1 MLIIPL
7 DVTLDLLRG
16 CSARKLVYIFHMATS
31 GPIHAKWFAQRVVL
45 FLGIT
50 AFYVWHYLSQW
61 WLLKVQNDIGG
72 GRGYRDLESV
82 LIAAR
87 CYERIGDSVYSTV
100 ETCGYI
106 YGIFL
111 LQFIQ
116 FFNLD
121 SINLVLLGGFF
132 VLLGFLILLGV
143 AVFSA
148 RTTRQAVVAFLLVTS
163 PGPWLLFERGN
174 FDLLIIPLILL
185 AAVFINSRLSIVAI
199 LLIAFTALM
208 KFYTLP
214 LLLVYILIEK
224 RVLFRIV
231 AAISICVVTPIIL
244 LDISR
249 ISVGFPNQAFV
260 TFGLPF
266 PGLWLNFF
274 AWRFG
279 VPVELQGLQLYLLGY
294 LIFFACVYL
303 MYLSPLRKR
312 FSFEPLLPSVGPSLG
327 KNIFLLFSS
336 LYLFCFL
343 AGMNYDHRLTPLI
356 ISLLLLNVVFPK
368 NQPSLWFLSVQ
379 IAALWATIFFFGVT
393 GPIHVFLA
401 ILGNICQLILAVYLL
416 GAIYQTLESSSSLK
430 WVLQLFRKVSRK
442 AS

>member
-1 MLIIPL
+1 M
-7 DVTLDLLRG
+7 VTQ
-16 CSARKLVYIFHMATS
+16 
-31 GPIHAKWFAQRVVL
+31 GPIHAKWFTQRVVL
-45 FLGIT
+45 FVSIAT
-50 AFYVWHYLSQW
+50 FYMWLYFSQW
-61 WLLKVQNDIGG
+61 WLLKIQNDLGG

-82 LIAAR
+82 LNAAR
-87 CYERIGDSVYSTV
+87 CYESIGGTVYSTV
-100 ETCGYI
+100 ETCGYQ

-121 SINLVLLGGFF
+121 SINLVLLGGLF
-132 VLLGFLILLGV
+132 VLLVFLILLCV
-143 AVFSA
+143 AVFSVK
-148 RTTRQAVVAFLLVTS
+148 TTHQPALAFLIVTS

-174 FDLLIIPLILL
+174 FDLLIIILVSL
-185 AAVFINSRLSIVAI
+185 AALFINSRLSILAI
-199 LLIAFTALM
+199 LFITLTALM

-214 LLLVYILIEK
+214 LLLIYILIEK
-224 RVLFRIV
+224 RVTLRIV

-249 ISVGFPNQAFV
+249 APSFPNPTFV
-260 TFGLPF
+260 AFGLPS
-266 PGLWLNFF
+266 PGLWVNFF
-274 AWRFG
+274 AWRYG
-279 VPVELQGLQLYLLGY
+279 VPIELPGPHLYFLGY
-294 LIFFACVYL
+294 LIFFACVYV
-303 MYLSPLRKR
+303 MYFSPLRNR
-312 FSFEPLLPSVGPSLG
+312 FSFALTVPSAGSSVS

-343 AGMNYDHRLTPLI
+343 AGMNYDYRLTFLI
-356 ISLLLLNVVFPK
+356 ISLLLLNVVFPE
-368 NQPSLWFLSVQ
+368 NRPSRWFLSVQ
-379 IAALWATIFFFGVT
+379 IAALWATVFFFGVT

-430 WVLQLFRKVSRK
+430 WVVQLFRKVFRK

>member
-1 MLIIPL
+1 M
-7 DVTLDLLRG
+7 V
-16 CSARKLVYIFHMATS
+16 SH
-31 GPIHAKWFAQRVVL
+31 GPVHAKWFTQRVVL

-50 AFYVWHYLSQW
+50 TFYMWHYFSQW
-61 WLLKVQNDIGG
+61 WLLKVQNHIGG
-72 GRGYRDLESV
+72 GRDYRDMESV

-87 CYERIGDSVYSTV
+87 CYERIGLSVYSTV
-100 ETCGYI
+100 ETCGYV

-121 SINLVLLGGFF
+121 SVNLVLLGGFF
-132 VLLGFLILLGV
+132 VLLVFLILLGV

-148 RTTRQAVVAFLLVTS
+148 KTTRQAVVAFLLVTS

-174 FDLLIIPLILL
+174 FDLLIIPMILL
-185 AAVFINSRLSIVAI
+185 AAVFINSRLSILAI

-214 LLLVYILIEK
+214 LLVVYILIEK
-224 RVLFRIV
+224 KVFFKIV
-231 AAISICVVTPIIL
+231 AIISICVVTPIIL

-249 ISVGFPNQAFV
+249 APVGFLTQGFV
-260 TFGLPF
+260 TFGSPF

-274 AWRFG
+274 ARRFG
-279 VPVELQGLQLYLLGY
+279 VQIELQELQLYLLGY
-294 LIFFACVYL
+294 LVFFACVYL
-303 MYLSPLRKR
+303 MYFSPLRKR
-312 FSFEPLLPSVGPSLG
+312 FSFEPLLPSTGSTQS

-356 ISLLLLNVVFPK
+356 IALLLLNVVFPQ
-368 NQPSLWFLSVQ
+368 NRPSRWFLSIQ

-416 GAIYQTLESSSSLK
+416 GAIYQTLESSSSLNR
-430 WVLQLFRKVSRK
+430 VLPLLRKFFRK